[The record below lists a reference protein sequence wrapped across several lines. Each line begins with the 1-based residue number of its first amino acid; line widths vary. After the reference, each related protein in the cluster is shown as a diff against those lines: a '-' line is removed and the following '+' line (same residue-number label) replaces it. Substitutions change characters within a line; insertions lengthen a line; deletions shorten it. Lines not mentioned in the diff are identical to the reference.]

1 LPLSET
7 DTKSRLYIL
16 RLSQSRPVCKGAR
29 TQSLIAGESEGAL
42 AAYPHSSRLGA
53 LHHPGGLNPVSD
65 RPRVRYGRGHGE
77 DRLTTSTR
85 SGFDAPFPACYC
97 SPPMQQAIPRSSAGH
112 FLHTPAD
119 LLPIRR
125 LVARLGIVLFLLCA
139 VIAILWFDR
148 DGLIDHHD
156 GDVSFSDVVYFTMI
170 TITTVGYGDIT
181 PVTPRARLI
190 DALIV
195 TPVRIAVWLMFLGTA
210 YQLIIRRYMEGYRM
224 ATLKAG
230 LQGHIIVCGF
240 GNTGTAAVKELLA
253 KGTDPAKILVVDHDE
268 VRARAATGYGVSALQ
283 EDCTQEATMKDAV
296 VEKAKALIIAA
307 GRDDT
312 TALILLTAR
321 HLNPMIRII
330 VSAKEEENI
339 KLFRQ
344 GGANSIV
351 APATFGGYALAAA
364 VDQSHMV
371 QYLEDLLTAG
381 GRVNLLERQVGED
394 EIGKTAADLKPAI
407 VLRVY
412 RGTSVISMTEVQAGA
427 PLQRGDLLVM
437 LKPTA

>member
-1 LPLSET
+1 MRQIIP
-7 DTKSRLYIL
+7 
-16 RLSQSRPVCKGAR
+16 QPN
-29 TQSLIAGESEGAL
+29 AG
-42 AAYPHSSRLGA
+42 
-53 LHHPGGLNPVSD
+53 
-65 RPRVRYGRGHGE
+65 RV
-77 DRLTTSTR
+77 
-85 SGFDAPFPACYC
+85 
-97 SPPMQQAIPRSSAGH
+97 
-112 FLHTPAD
+112 LHTPAD
-119 LLPIRR
+119 LLPLRR
-125 LVARLGIVLFLLCA
+125 LVARLSIVLFLLCG

-148 DGLIDHHD
+148 DGLVDHHD

-210 YQLIIRRYMEGYRM
+210 YQLIIRRYMEDYRM
-224 ATLKAG
+224 ATLKTG

-253 KGTDPAKILVVDHDE
+253 KGTVPAKILVVDHDE
-268 VRARAATGYGVSALQ
+268 ARARAATGYGVVALQ
-283 EDCTQEATMKDAV
+283 EDCTQEATLKDAV
-296 VEKAKALIIAA
+296 LEKAKALIIAA
-307 GRDDT
+307 GRDDAS
-312 TALILLTAR
+312 ALILLTAR

-371 QYLEDLLTAG
+371 QYLEDLLTTG
-381 GRVNLLERQVGED
+381 GRVNLLERQVRED
-394 EIGKTAADLKPAI
+394 EIGKSAADLKPAI

-412 RGTSVISMTEVQAGA
+412 RGTSVISMTDVQDGA
-427 PLQRGDLLVM
+427 PFQQGDLLVI
-437 LKPTA
+437 LKPAA

>member
-1 LPLSET
+1 MRQT
-7 DTKSRLYIL
+7 
-16 RLSQSRPVCKGAR
+16 
-29 TQSLIAGESEGAL
+29 
-42 AAYPHSSRLGA
+42 
-53 LHHPGGLNPVSD
+53 
-65 RPRVRYGRGHGE
+65 
-77 DRLTTSTR
+77 
-85 SGFDAPFPACYC
+85 
-97 SPPMQQAIPRSSAGH
+97 IPQPSAGH
-112 FLHTPAD
+112 VLHIPAD
-119 LLPIRR
+119 LLPLRR
-125 LVARLGIVLFLLCA
+125 LVARLGIILFLLCG

-148 DGLIDHHD
+148 DGLVDHHD

-210 YQLIIRRYMEGYRM
+210 YQLIIRRYMEDYRM

-240 GNTGTAAVKELLA
+240 GNTGTATVKELLA
-253 KGTDPAKILVVDHDE
+253 KGTDPKQILVIDHE
-268 VRARAATGYGVSALQ
+268 ESRARAATGCGVSALQ
-283 EDCTQEATMKDAV
+283 GNCMQEAMLRDAV
-296 VEKAKALIIAA
+296 LEKARVLIIAT

-312 TALILLTAR
+312 SALILLTAR
-321 HLNPMIRII
+321 QLNPAIRII

-364 VDQSHMV
+364 VNQPHMV

-381 GRVNLLERQVGED
+381 GRVNLIERQVEEE
-394 EIGKTAADLKPAI
+394 EIGKTASDLKPAI

-412 RGTSVISMTEVQAGA
+412 RGNTIISMTEVQTGA
-427 PLQRGDLLVM
+427 PFQRGDLLVI

>member
-1 LPLSET
+1 
-7 DTKSRLYIL
+7 
-16 RLSQSRPVCKGAR
+16 
-29 TQSLIAGESEGAL
+29 
-42 AAYPHSSRLGA
+42 
-53 LHHPGGLNPVSD
+53 
-65 RPRVRYGRGHGE
+65 
-77 DRLTTSTR
+77 
-85 SGFDAPFPACYC
+85 
-97 SPPMQQAIPRSSAGH
+97 MQQTIPQPSAGRV
-112 FLHTPAD
+112 LHTPTD
-119 LLPIRR
+119 LLPLRR
-125 LVARLGIVLFLLCA
+125 LVPRLGIVLFLLCGI
-139 VIAILWFDR
+139 IAILWFDR
-148 DGLIDHHD
+148 DGLVDHHD

-210 YQLIIRRYMEGYRM
+210 YQLIIRRYMEDYRM

-268 VRARAATGYGVSALQ
+268 VRARAATGYGVVALQ
-283 EDCTQEATMKDAV
+283 EDCAQEATLKDAV
-296 VEKAKALIIAA
+296 LEKAKALIIAA

-312 TALILLTAR
+312 SALILLTAR

-381 GRVNLLERQVGED
+381 GRVNLLERQVRED

-412 RGTSVISMTEVQAGA
+412 RGTSVISMTDVQAGT
-427 PLQRGDLLVM
+427 PFQQGDLLVI